1 MDGELRIAECELRI
15 VGDNP
20 RAEGVSGFDGQ
31 SAAGDRAVKSGRR
44 FDSAH
49 LHNEHPQVGL
59 PLEQAQRLARILARR
74 LAPACARLEV
84 AGSIRRGKA
93 WVKDVELVAI
103 PRAGELDALLARLE
117 REGDEGG
124 RRIYRSRAALEE
136 RLAGMGL
143 PFVHVPDVRRWGE
156 RYKRFYVWSSRQH
169 GIVAVDLF
177 LATRDNWGAIFA
189 IRTGP
194 GDFSQALVT
203 HLKSRTPY
211 RQQDGQ
217 VVVQATGA
225 VVPVPEEAD
234 YFALAGL
241 PVIPPERRTVAE
253 LRRALAE
260 ARRAGMRPAPPP
272 DLKSAPGVEYPSGGQ
287 LALPL

>member
-1 MDGELRIAECELRI
+1 
-15 VGDNP
+15 V
-20 RAEGVSGFDGQ
+20 
-31 SAAGDRAVKSGRR
+31 
-44 FDSAH
+44 
-49 LHNEHPQVGL
+49 
-59 PLEQAQRLARILARR
+59 AQRLAHALADA
-74 LAPACARLEV
+74 LATACARIEI

-93 WVKDVELVAI
+93 IVKDVELVCI

-117 REGDEGG
+117 RQGTEDG
-124 RRIYRSRAALEE
+124 RRIYRSRQVLEE
-136 RLAGMGL
+136 ALAAQGQ
-143 PFVHVPDVRRWGE
+143 PFVHAPDVRRWGA
-156 RYKRFYVWSSRQH
+156 RYKRFYVYVNPRH

-177 LATRDNWGAIFA
+177 LATRDNWGAIYT

-203 HLKSRTPY
+203 HLKTRTPY

-217 VVVQATGA
+217 VVVGATGA

-260 ARRAGMRPAPPP
+260 ARRAGLRPAPPP
-272 DLKSAPGVEYPSGGQ
+272 DLPAGGGSEYACGVQ